1 MIWRQLERYSVVSS
15 DDYFPCSFRGHR
27 RCDLPHC
34 RQNGESIEASRA
46 GRAKNILFSGVAMD
60 PTRTQPLVPTKR
72 AHAGLLAVRYLPF
85 CVVNLRFVQSDQAF
99 LISGF
104 LRTLHLGE

>member
-1 MIWRQLERYSVVSS
+1 MIWRQLERYSIVSS
-15 DDYFPCSFRGHR
+15 DDYFPCSFSGHR

-46 GRAKNILFSGVAMD
+46 SRAENIHFSGVAID
-60 PTRTQPLVPTKR
+60 PTRTQSLVPAKR
-72 AHAGLLAVRYLPF
+72 THAGLLAVPYLPF
-85 CVVNLRFVQSDQAF
+85 CVANLGCVLSGQTF

-104 LRTLHLGE
+104 LRALHLGE